1 MSDLDM
7 NDVDV
12 TTKSLSRR
20 TLLGGAAVIGAGLV
34 ASACGSSSKSASTS
48 AAGTSTT
55 ASATPTTTASTTAS
69 TTTASVAPAT
79 GDTAAAGGGV
89 DIKVANLAAS
99 LEVLAVG
106 TYKAALDAATA
117 KKLGAVPPAVGEFV
131 TKAMAQHQMHL
142 DAWNKVITGAGGK
155 AVTEPNA
162 TLKPT
167 VDAAFAKVTDVTG
180 AAKLALM
187 LEEIAAA
194 TYLSAQSVLTDK
206 DAMMLAGS
214 IQIVDA
220 QHAAILHYVLGE
232 YPVPDVFAKTTLA
245 AKA

>member
-1 MSDLDM
+1 MSD
-7 NDVDV
+7 VDI
-12 TTKSLSRR
+12 TTKALSRR

-34 ASACGSSSKSASTS
+34 ASACGSSSKSSSTS
-48 AAGTSTT
+48 AAGTPTT
-55 ASATPTTTASTTAS
+55 AGATPTTKASSTTSA
-69 TTTASVAPAT
+69 TTAPAT
-79 GDTAAAGGGV
+79 GSTAAAGGGV

-131 TKAMAQHQMHL
+131 TKAMGQHQMQL
-142 DAWNKVITGAGGK
+142 DAWNKVITKAGGK

-167 VDAAFAKVTDVTG
+167 VDKAFAAVTDVTG

-194 TYLSAQSVLTDK
+194 TYLSAQAVLTDK
-206 DAMMLAGS
+206 DAIMLAGS
-214 IQIVDA
+214 IQIIDA